1 MLSTDFIS
9 NMSTILYFYIFL
21 SWVMINVPD
30 SCNAVKEI
38 TVFQDSAPV
47 PEIGG

>member
-1 MLSTDFIS
+1 MQKNYSRKGEKNHVAL
-9 NMSTILYFYIFL
+9 L
-21 SWVMINVPD
+21 
-30 SCNAVKEI
+30 NAVKEI